1 MNTTNQ
7 NNSCFQKRYKGVIKM
22 NNLFEKNIEDLTLEE
37 MEEIK
42 EKFVVEFT
50 NRLLQIAISKIEK
63 LREGEIFFVR
73 EIFPGYIWNRIP
85 INIRMRLGTQFFNE
99 VNLNHK
105 NEIEVLDKTKS
116 GQQKYKKLYQ
126 GNKNIKN
133 FRK

>member
-73 EIFPGYIWNRIP
+73 EIFSDMMGPRKA
-85 INIRMRLGTQFFNE
+85 NILSIVASFFLG
-99 VNLNHK
+99 VGC
-105 NEIEVLDKTKS
+105 VLVF
-116 GQQKYKKLYQ
+116 
-126 GNKNIKN
+126 I
-133 FRK
+133 

>member
-1 MNTTNQ
+1 MIILIQ
-7 NNSCFQKRYKGVIKM
+7 RRKQQLFSKMYKEVIKM
-22 NNLFEKNIEDLTLEE
+22 NNLIEKNIEDLTLEE

-73 EIFPGYIWNRIP
+73 ELFLGYIWNRIP

-116 GQQKYKKLYQ
+116 GQQKYKKL
-126 GNKNIKN
+126 
-133 FRK
+133 

>member
-7 NNSCFQKRYKGVIKM
+7 NNSCFQKRYKGEIKM

-116 GQQKYKKLYQ
+116 G
-126 GNKNIKN
+126 NKNIKN
-133 FRK
+133 FIRATKI

>member
-1 MNTTNQ
+1 MITLIQ
-7 NNSCFQKRYKGVIKM
+7 RRKQRLYSKMYKEVIKM
-22 NNLFEKNIEDLTLEE
+22 NNLIEKNIEDLTLEE

-50 NRLLQIAISKIEK
+50 NKLLQIAISKIEK

-73 EIFPGYIWNRIP
+73 ELFLGYIWNRIP

-116 GQQKYKKLYQ
+116 GQQKYKKL
-126 GNKNIKN
+126 
-133 FRK
+133 

>member
-1 MNTTNQ
+1 MITLIQ
-7 NNSCFQKRYKGVIKM
+7 RRKQQLFSKMYKEVIKM
-22 NNLFEKNIEDLTLEE
+22 NNLIEKNIEDLTLEE

-73 EIFPGYIWNRIP
+73 ELFLGYIWNRIP

-116 GQQKYKKLYQ
+116 GQQKYKKL
-126 GNKNIKN
+126 
-133 FRK
+133 

>member
-7 NNSCFQKRYKGVIKM
+7 NNSCFRKRYKGVIKM

>member
-116 GQQKYKKLYQ
+116 GQQKYKKL
-126 GNKNIKN
+126 
-133 FRK
+133 

>member
-1 MNTTNQ
+1 MITFIQ
-7 NNSCFQKRYKGVIKM
+7 RRKQQLYSKMYKEVIKM
-22 NNLFEKNIEDLTLEE
+22 NNLIEKNIEDLTLEE

-50 NRLLQIAISKIEK
+50 NKLLQIAISKIEK

-73 EIFPGYIWNRIP
+73 ELFLGYIWNRIP

-116 GQQKYKKLYQ
+116 GQQKYKKL
-126 GNKNIKN
+126 
-133 FRK
+133 

>member
-1 MNTTNQ
+1 M
-7 NNSCFQKRYKGVIKM
+7 YKEVIKM
-22 NNLFEKNIEDLTLEE
+22 NNLIEKNIEDLTLEE

-50 NRLLQIAISKIEK
+50 NKLLQIAISKIEK

-73 EIFPGYIWNRIP
+73 ELFLGYIWNRIP

-116 GQQKYKKLYQ
+116 GQQKYKKL
-126 GNKNIKN
+126 
-133 FRK
+133 

>member
-7 NNSCFQKRYKGVIKM
+7 NNSCFQKRYKEVIKM

-50 NRLLQIAISKIEK
+50 NKLLQIAISKIEK

-73 EIFPGYIWNRIP
+73 ELFLGYIWNRIP

-116 GQQKYKKLYQ
+116 GQQKYKKL
-126 GNKNIKN
+126 
-133 FRK
+133 